1 MDHLYKKVMLG
12 ATPLTLTVG
21 ISRLR
26 TLTMNTFT
34 DLDIMGSGNSAAAID
49 LSSLDKTRVDKIH
62 IRTQQMG
69 KKWITTID
77 GLDEDLD
84 QKKIAKHLQ
93 KDLHCSAK
101 VSKNKEDK
109 DVITLQGDQRTLLRD
124 WLVTNEVLTAEEGK
138 IRLTVH

>member
-1 MDHLYKKVMLG
+1 MLG

-26 TLTMNTFT
+26 TLTMNTFS
-34 DLDIMGSGNSAAAID
+34 DLDILGGNSAAAAID

-101 VSKNKEDK
+101 VSKNKDDK

>member
-1 MDHLYKKVMLG
+1 
-12 ATPLTLTVG
+12 
-21 ISRLR
+21 
-26 TLTMNTFT
+26 MNSTKDTFA
-34 DLDIMGSGNSAAAID
+34 DLDVMGGGGSAAID

-84 QKKIAKHLQ
+84 QKKIARHLQ

-101 VSKNKEDK
+101 VSQSKEGK
-109 DVITLQGDQRTLLRD
+109 DVITLQGDQRAVLKE
-124 WLVTNEVLTAEEGK
+124 WLVTSEVLTAEEGK

>member
-1 MDHLYKKVMLG
+1 LVPYRSIG
-12 ATPLTLTVG
+12 SENFTTV
-21 ISRLR
+21 S
-26 TLTMNTFT
+26 TTVSTMNTFT
-34 DLDIMGSGNSAAAID
+34 DLDVGGGGGAAID

-77 GLDEDLD
+77 GLDDDLD
-84 QKKIAKHLQ
+84 QKKIARHLQ

-101 VSKNKEDK
+101 VSQSKEGR
-109 DVITLQGDQRTLLRD
+109 DVITLQGDQRAVLKD
-124 WLVTNEVLTAEEGK
+124 WLVTSEVLSAEEGK

>member
-1 MDHLYKKVMLG
+1 
-12 ATPLTLTVG
+12 
-21 ISRLR
+21 
-26 TLTMNTFT
+26 MNTFSE
-34 DLDIMGSGNSAAAID
+34 LDIGGGNAAID

-101 VSKNKEDK
+101 VSQNKDDK
-109 DVITLQGDQRTLLRD
+109 DVITLQGDQRALLKD

>member
-1 MDHLYKKVMLG
+1 MVPYRSIG
-12 ATPLTLTVG
+12 SENFTTV
-21 ISRLR
+21 S
-26 TLTMNTFT
+26 TTVSTMNTFT
-34 DLDIMGSGNSAAAID
+34 DLDVGGGGGAAID

-77 GLDEDLD
+77 GLDDDLD
-84 QKKIAKHLQ
+84 QKKIARHLQ

-101 VSKNKEDK
+101 VSQSKEGR
-109 DVITLQGDQRTLLRD
+109 DVITLQGDQRAVLKD
-124 WLVTNEVLTAEEGK
+124 WLVTSEVLSAEEGK

>member
-1 MDHLYKKVMLG
+1 MG
-12 ATPLTLTVG
+12 SENFTTV
-21 ISRLR
+21 S
-26 TLTMNTFT
+26 TMNTYM
-34 DLDIMGSGNSAAAID
+34 DLDVGSGSSAAID

-84 QKKIAKHLQ
+84 QKKIARHLQ

-101 VSKNKEDK
+101 VSQSKEGK
-109 DVITLQGDQRTLLRD
+109 DVITLQGDQRTLLKE
-124 WLVTNEVLTAEEGK
+124 WLVTSEVLTAEEGK

>member
-1 MDHLYKKVMLG
+1 MG
-12 ATPLTLTVG
+12 SENFTTV
-21 ISRLR
+21 SR
-26 TLTMNTFT
+26 MNAFT
-34 DLDIMGSGNSAAAID
+34 DMDILGGNSAAAVID

-77 GLDEDLD
+77 GLDDDLD

-101 VSKNKEDK
+101 VSKNKDDK
-109 DVITLQGDQRTLLRD
+109 DVITLQGDQRALLRD